1 MPAVSAPLMPAEM
14 PPSSGRPSR
23 RTLGWLVGGVLGLHV
38 SLLSSLTGTLD
49 WRLPSDASMR
59 VAPMQTRWIPPTP
72 VLSSPPKA
80 PVPAKPR
87 TRVATEPKP
96 APEPIEPD
104 TPSANAEV
112 NVASMAAAQE
122 VVTEP
127 IAPPSTSASEAASSQ
142 ASASEPT
149 SEPNTPQ
156 ATDATVPPTLAVGA
170 AVPPAI
176 TAHESLPPIPLG
188 ALPPPVLLSY
198 RLTGQEKGLN
208 YYANGEL
215 RWQHNETA
223 YALNLS
229 VKAFLV
235 GSRHWRSLGEI
246 TSAGLAPT
254 RFSDS
259 WRNER
264 AAHFDRANNRVVFSN
279 NAPVAVLGPGAQD
292 QISLYVQLAAA
303 MAGDPQRFEPGTRL
317 QIQTATLKDALP
329 WLLTMEAAETLA
341 VGGQDLATFKWVCQ
355 PRNRFD
361 AKVEFWVSSRHA
373 WMPVRIRITQVNG
386 SFIDLVLS
394 GQEPLQPLPTVVTA
408 G

>member
-1 MPAVSAPLMPAEM
+1 MPAVSVPLMPTEV

-38 SLLSSLTGTLD
+38 SFLTSLTGTLD
-49 WRLPSDASMR
+49 WRLTSDASMR
-59 VAPMQTRWIPPTP
+59 IAPMQTRWIPPTP
-72 VLSSPPKA
+72 VISSAPKA

-87 TRVATEPKP
+87 TRVATESKP
-96 APEPIEPD
+96 APKPIEPD
-104 TPSANAEV
+104 TPPANAEV

-122 VVTEP
+122 VVPEP
-127 IAPPSTSASEAASSQ
+127 IASPSPSASEAASSQ
-142 ASASEPT
+142 APASEPASAT
-149 SEPNTPQ
+149 STPQ
-156 ATDATVPPTLAVGA
+156 ATDASVAPTLAVGA

-176 TAHESLPPIPLG
+176 TAHESLPPTPLG

-246 TSAGLAPT
+246 TTAGLAPT

-279 NAPVAVLGPGAQD
+279 NAPVAALGPGAQD

-303 MAGDPQRFEPGTRL
+303 MAGDPKRFEPGTRL

-329 WLLTMEAAETLA
+329 WLLTMEAAETLT
-341 VGGQDLATFKWVCQ
+341 VGGQDLVTFKWVCQ

-394 GQEPLQPLPTVVTA
+394 GQAPLPPLPTVATA

>member
-1 MPAVSAPLMPAEM
+1 MPTEM

-49 WRLPSDASMR
+49 WRLPSDASVR

-72 VLSSPPKA
+72 VSSSAPKA
-80 PVPAKPR
+80 PAPAKPR

-96 APEPIEPD
+96 VSKPIGTD
-104 TPSANAEV
+104 TPPANAEV
-112 NVASMAAAQE
+112 SVASMAAAQE
-122 VVTEP
+122 VVPEP
-127 IAPPSTSASEAASSQ
+127 ITPPGPSFSEAASSQ
-142 ASASEPT
+142 TPASEPT
-149 SEPNTPQ
+149 STPNTSQ
-156 ATDATVPPTLAVGA
+156 ATDSTVA
-170 AVPPAI
+170 PAI
-176 TAHESLPPIPLG
+176 AAHESLPPIPLG

-208 YYANGEL
+208 YHAHGEL

-229 VKAFLV
+229 VKAFLA
-235 GSRHWRSLGEI
+235 GSRHWRSLGKI

-264 AAHFDRANNRVVFSN
+264 AAHFDRANKRVVFSN
-279 NAPVAVLGPGAQD
+279 NAPVAALGPGAQD

-329 WLLTMEAAETLA
+329 WLLTMETAETLT
-341 VGGQDLATFKWVCQ
+341 VGGQDLSTFKWVCQ

-394 GQEPLQPLPTVVTA
+394 AQEPLPPLPTEAVA